1 MLARL
6 AGARC
11 ARAHGVV
18 QRASQGHSSRR
29 LLCSATSK
37 PPPPPPPQPPFA
49 VRAALVGISTGMAT
63 PFFAVA
69 GVVVGWH
76 RAFGASSGIL
86 KLGAGLLLGG
96 GVTTLCVGHVLPF
109 LREHADLVPEDH
121 LMTT

>member
-6 AGARC
+6 ACARC
-11 ARAHGVV
+11 ARAYGVV
-18 QRASQGHSSRR
+18 QRVSLGHCSRR

-37 PPPPPPPQPPFA
+37 PPPPPPPPPSPQPPFA

-86 KLGAGLLLGG
+86 KLGVGLLLGG

-109 LREHADLVPEDH
+109 LREHADLV
-121 LMTT
+121 TT